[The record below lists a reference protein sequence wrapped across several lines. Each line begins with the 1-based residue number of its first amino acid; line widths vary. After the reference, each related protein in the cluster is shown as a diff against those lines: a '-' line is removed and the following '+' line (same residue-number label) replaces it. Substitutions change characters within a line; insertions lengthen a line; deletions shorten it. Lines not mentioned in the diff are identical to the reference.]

1 VTETAHYDKNSTH
14 CAWGLG
20 LMQATFEE
28 FLRFLNLLEMPFPT
42 LALYS
47 T

>member
-1 VTETAHYDKNSTH
+1 
-14 CAWGLG
+14 
-20 LMQATFEE
+20 MQATFEE
-28 FLRFLNLLEMPFPT
+28 FLHFFNLLEMLLPT